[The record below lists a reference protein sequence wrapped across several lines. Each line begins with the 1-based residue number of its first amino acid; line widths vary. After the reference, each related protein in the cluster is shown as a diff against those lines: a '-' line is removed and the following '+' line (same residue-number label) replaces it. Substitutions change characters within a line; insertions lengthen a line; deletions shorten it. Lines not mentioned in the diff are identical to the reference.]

1 MKGHRMS
8 SVRFFPEINEALK
21 KIKDFLVAIEKYKE
35 KAGELRYQRISEN
48 LWEKRYK
55 PEESI
60 NTRLDLLGDVT
71 SNYALLSHYRDE
83 IMKHCPV
90 MVYSELLHDILRYLK
105 EDVALYQDAI
115 NSPEEDERSEEK
127 PTQDE
132 LEALEKEKQFCEELK
147 KLIEQIETDF
157 SELEQV
163 KNQLDPIDV
172 VIEENKSANKI

>member
-1 MKGHRMS
+1 MS

-21 KIKDFLVAIEKYKE
+21 KIKDFLVAIEKYQ
-35 KAGELRYQRISEN
+35 ARVGELKYQHVNES
-48 LWEKRYK
+48 LWKKRYK

-60 NTRLDLLGDVT
+60 NTRLDLLSDVT
-71 SNYALLSHYRDE
+71 RRYALLSHYRDE
-83 IMKHCPV
+83 IEKRCPV
-90 MVYSELLHDILRYLK
+90 MIYAEVLHKTLGCLK

-115 NSPEEDERSEEK
+115 NSPEEIESNEEK

-147 KLIEQIETDF
+147 KLIDQIETDF

-172 VIEENKSANKI
+172 VIEENNSTANKI

>member
-1 MKGHRMS
+1 MS
-8 SVRFFPEINEALK
+8 SVRFFPEINTALK

-35 KAGELRYQRISEN
+35 KAGELRYQRISES

-60 NTRLDLLGDVT
+60 DTRLSLLSDVT
-71 SNYALLSHYRDE
+71 QNYALLSHYRNE
-83 IMKHCPV
+83 IKKRCPV
-90 MVYSELLHDILRYLK
+90 MVYANSLHVTLQYLK
-105 EDVALYQDAI
+105 EDVVLYQAAI
-115 NSPEEDERSEEK
+115 NSSEDNESNEEK
-127 PTQDE
+127 ATQDE

-147 KLIEQIETDF
+147 KLIDQIETDF

-172 VIEENKSANKI
+172 VIEENNSTANKI